1 MRIALLSLFAL
12 LGVSACTST
21 EMLAKPDITARVDQ
35 TPDVMGPC
43 MANALATQFP
53 GTEPDLLVFG
63 PKAEISVYAPR
74 GGLVAFVTV
83 EPHPNNKSVVKF
95 YNGDLYWPTHQVSGV
110 FPDMM
115 RDNWHRGDAAIK
127 SCVPVSAQ
135 APSSG
140 PTSPMGTPL
149 APAS

>member
-1 MRIALLSLFAL
+1 MRIIALPL
-12 LGVSACTST
+12 LLLLCTAACTATSL
-21 EMLAKPDITARVDQ
+21 LAKPDITARIDQ
-35 TPDVMGPC
+35 TPDVMAPC
-43 MANALATQFP
+43 MAQALATQFP

-63 PKAEISVYAPR
+63 PKSEISVYAPR

-110 FPDMM
+110 FPDMA
-115 RDNWHRGDAAIK
+115 RDNWHRADAAIK

-135 APSSG
+135 G
-140 PTSPMGTPL
+140 PGGSV

>member
-1 MRIALLSLFAL
+1 MRIIALPLLLL
-12 LGVSACTST
+12 LGLAACTST
-21 EMLAKPDITARVDQ
+21 SLLAKPDITARIDQ
-35 TPDVMGPC
+35 TPDVMAPC
-43 MANALATQFP
+43 MASALATQFP

-63 PKAEISVYAPR
+63 PKSEISVYAPR

-95 YNGDLYWPTHQVSGV
+95 YNGDLYWPTHQVNGM
-110 FPDMM
+110 FPDMA
-115 RDNWHRGDAAIK
+115 RDNWHRADAAIK

-135 APSSG
+135 APGSM
-140 PTSPMGTPL
+140 T